1 MGLSMQGALPSLNLV
16 QDKQR
21 VSPRCPLTDRV
32 RHDRLDVSRLPPT
45 LSLAC
50 HPSACCAVRPESWRA
65 SQTLHPKSQT
75 PPGGGRLLPFTDPQL
90 GWGCSFLE
98 GKNPCSRRSFPSGKG
113 TCALETLGCHQP
125 ASSSRPLMLSC
136 HLPSMA
142 SRFCR

>member
-21 VSPRCPLTDRV
+21 VSLRCPLTDRV
-32 RHDRLDVSRLPPT
+32 QHDRLDVSRLPPT

-75 PPGGGRLLPFTDPQL
+75 PPGGGRLLPFMDPQL
-90 GWGCSFLE
+90 GWGCSFLR
-98 GKNPCSRRSFPSGKG
+98 GR
-113 TCALETLGCHQP
+113 TLVQGDHSPVERGPVRWRLWDATSQHP
-125 ASSSRPLMLSC
+125 RLGL
-136 HLPSMA
+136 
-142 SRFCR
+142 